1 MSVSSAI
8 VFNGDCNYF
17 CYQKRL
23 IANYKVLLVG
33 HQVLSDE
40 TSRRI
45 YDNKLQEQAKL
56 ERRNQVY
63 QRQERHTRA
72 QSAYTRSR
80 HRRFS
85 HDEIQELEFS
95 NFTYENEYVYQEN
108 TYHRPQSVYT
118 STGPKSKRAKS
129 VKDGKVKK
137 SQPND
142 NPQPPRDWKSELRSV
157 SKEATLFLWIVSALW
172 HALGAQAALGLLVCS
187 VALWKDFAVGYRVAS
202 GVAWLLGGEKGL
214 AVVVAVIATTRLF
227 GKAYHVIAAILVL
240 ALWLGGTSILKSI
253 PLPPGAILV
262 MVYECIKLQSGPS

>member
-1 MSVSSAI
+1 MLLLLKEAH
-8 VFNGDCNYF
+8 C
-17 CYQKRL
+17 QL
-23 IANYKVLLVG
+23 NYKVLLVG

-45 YDNKLQEQAKL
+45 YDNKLQDQAKS

-72 QSAYTRSR
+72 ESAYTRSR

-85 HDEIQELEFS
+85 HDQILQELEYS
-95 NFTYENEYVYQEN
+95 NVTNENGYVYREN
-108 TYHRPQSVYT
+108 TYHPPQSFYT
-118 STGPKSKRAKS
+118 STRPKSKRAKS
-129 VKDGKVKK
+129 VKDENAKK

-142 NPQPPRDWKSELRSV
+142 SPRPPRDWKSELGSV
-157 SKEATLFLWIVSALW
+157 SKEATLFLWIVSVLW

-187 VALWKDFAVGYRVAS
+187 IALWKDFAVGYRVAS

-240 ALWLGGTSILKSI
+240 ALWLGGTSILKSL

-262 MVYECIKLQSGPS
+262 MVHECIKLQSASS